1 MSAPSP
7 QVRQTVYARS
17 QGRCER
23 CGASAYGGALHHR
36 RPRGMGGSR
45 RPETNRPANLV
56 LLCGEFSPGAL
67 SGCHETVESRRD
79 MARACGWL
87 VRQTQDPA
95 CVPVLTTAGWVFLDD
110 EGGYQPVEV
119 SA

>member
-1 MSAPSP
+1 MTAPSL
-7 QVRQTVYARS
+7 QVRQTVYVRA
-17 QGRCER
+17 QGCCER

-45 RPETNRPANLV
+45 RPETNRPANLI
-56 LLCGEFSPGAL
+56 LLDEACHLTIESP
-67 SGCHETVESRRD
+67 RD

-95 CVPVLTTAGWVFLDD
+95 CVPVLTVHGWVFLDD